1 MESFDATIVAADRGG
16 ACVRIPPEVVAA
28 LGGKARI
35 PVRATF
41 DDIPYRG
48 SIVKMG
54 GEMVIGMLKAIRS
67 ELGKGPDDVVRVT
80 VELDEAE
87 RTVEIPADLRSA
99 LDGAG
104 LLGAFTTLSYT
115 HQREHVGWIEE
126 AKRPETRA
134 RRISQ
139 TVERVRPA

>member
-1 MESFDATIVAADRGG
+1 V
-16 ACVRIPPEVVAA
+16 
-28 LGGKARI
+28 
-35 PVRATF
+35 
-41 DDIPYRG
+41 
-48 SIVKMG
+48 
-54 GEMVIGMLKAIRS
+54 LKAIRA

-104 LLGAFTTLSYT
+104 MLGVFTALSFT

-126 AKRPETRA
+126 AKRPETSA
-134 RRISQ
+134 RRISW
-139 TVERVRPA
+139 TMERVRPA